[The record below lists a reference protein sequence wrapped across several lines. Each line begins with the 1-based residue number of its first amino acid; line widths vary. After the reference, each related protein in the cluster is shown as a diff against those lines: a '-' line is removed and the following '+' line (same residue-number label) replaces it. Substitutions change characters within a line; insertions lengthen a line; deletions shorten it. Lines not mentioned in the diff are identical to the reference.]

1 MTIRIKLFAV
11 LREKAGVS
19 EVQIEIPRQAT
30 VAAAR
35 DSLVRQF
42 PVLAPLLSRV
52 AFAVNLSYAGIDTIL
67 KEGDELAILPPVSG
81 G

>member
-1 MTIRIKLFAV
+1 MTIRIKLFAI
-11 LREKAGVS
+11 LRERAGVS
-19 EVQIEIPRQAT
+19 EVQIEIPHQST

-42 PVLAPLLSRV
+42 PQLAPFFPRV
-52 AFAVNLSYAGIDTIL
+52 AFAVNLSYARIDTIL